1 MEFWDLNISLI
12 VMVFMI
18 LLVRKLGNRYIP
30 KRVVTLLW
38 NLIIIRALVPCKI
51 SISSIPILKN
61 LKGIFSAS
69 QNTVVLPKISANV
82 QEAFSQNTILNS
94 GEMLNTWALLKTV
107 WILGVFFTGVY
118 FLRIYYA
125 QYREL
130 RKSVPV
136 HNEIAER
143 VIRSVSLRRKVSLF
157 ACESFS
163 SPVTH
168 GILHPKIV
176 IPMECSGISRVDM
189 RNMMMHELIHIKRFD
204 VAKKYLVAFVL
215 CLYWY
220 NPFIWLMYH
229 FYQEDQEMACDESV
243 LESMSQEEAKG
254 YIYTM
259 IKMSVES
266 KAHLTFTGFWEKGL
280 GKKRILSAINQ
291 HRGKRSYLTFVIP
304 AGVVMLLSF
313 VSFEPATHQGILEV
327 TADREGSKTVAGNNG
342 LEAEWDDNF
351 YDYADATTV
360 MEPNAESQNDR
371 KDSEVEEEETEF
383 VRMSD
388 EEYERV
394 MKDIRENYN
403 DPYQKLTEE
412 QERALRQQ
420 RLDQAEEIFNDM
432 QFNLR

>member
-12 VMVFMI
+12 FMIFMI

-30 KRVVTLLW
+30 KRVVMLLW

-61 LKGIFSAS
+61 LKGIFSDS
-69 QNTVVLPKISANV
+69 QNTVVLPKISASV

-94 GEMLNTWALLKTV
+94 GEMLNTCVLLKMV
-107 WILGVFFTGVY
+107 WILGVFCIGVY

-125 QYREL
+125 QYKKL
-130 RKSVPV
+130 RKRVPV

-143 VIRSVSLRRKVSLF
+143 VIRSVSLRRK
-157 ACESFS
+157 
-163 SPVTH
+163 
-168 GILHPKIV
+168 
-176 IPMECSGISRVDM
+176 
-189 RNMMMHELIHIKRFD
+189 
-204 VAKKYLVAFVL
+204 
-215 CLYWY
+215 
-220 NPFIWLMYH
+220 
-229 FYQEDQEMACDESV
+229 
-243 LESMSQEEAKG
+243 
-254 YIYTM
+254 
-259 IKMSVES
+259 
-266 KAHLTFTGFWEKGL
+266 
-280 GKKRILSAINQ
+280 
-291 HRGKRSYLTFVIP
+291 
-304 AGVVMLLSF
+304 
-313 VSFEPATHQGILEV
+313 
-327 TADREGSKTVAGNNG
+327 
-342 LEAEWDDNF
+342 
-351 YDYADATTV
+351 
-360 MEPNAESQNDR
+360 
-371 KDSEVEEEETEF
+371 DSEVTEEETEF

>member
-1 MEFWDLNISLI
+1 M
-12 VMVFMI
+12 
-18 LLVRKLGNRYIP
+18 
-30 KRVVTLLW
+30 
-38 NLIIIRALVPCKI
+38 
-51 SISSIPILKN
+51 
-61 LKGIFSAS
+61 
-69 QNTVVLPKISANV
+69 
-82 QEAFSQNTILNS
+82 
-94 GEMLNTWALLKTV
+94 
-107 WILGVFFTGVY
+107 FFTGVY

-204 VAKKYLVAFVL
+204 VAKKYLAAFVL

-327 TADREGSKTVAGNNG
+327 TADREGSKAVAGNNG

-360 MEPNAESQNDR
+360 MESNGESQNDR
-371 KDSEVEEEETEF
+371 KDSEVEEETEF